1 MRKVC
6 AILNLKRHKRFLFSL
21 KNPKIF
27 WLKKTA
33 TNISLDPALKRLAQ
47 NQAARMGL
55 SLSAW
60 ISYLIAKELG
70 RLTPAQEELLN
81 HSKNKN
87 HNRK

>member
-1 MRKVC
+1 
-6 AILNLKRHKRFLFSL
+6 
-21 KNPKIF
+21 
-27 WLKKTA
+27 LKKTA
-33 TNISLDPALKRLAQ
+33 TNISLDPSLKRLAQ

-81 HSKNKN
+81 HSKSKN
-87 HNRK
+87 HNHRK

>member
-1 MRKVC
+1 
-6 AILNLKRHKRFLFSL
+6 
-21 KNPKIF
+21 
-27 WLKKTA
+27 LKKTA
-33 TNISLDPALKRLAQ
+33 TNISLDPSLKRMAQ

-81 HSKNKN
+81 NHSKKQNN
-87 HNRK
+87 NRK

>member
-1 MRKVC
+1 MK
-6 AILNLKRHKRFLFSL
+6 KR
-21 KNPKIF
+21 
-27 WLKKTA
+27 A
-33 TNISLDPALKRLAQ
+33 TNISLDPALKKLAQ
-47 NQAARMGL
+47 TQAARMGL

-81 HSKNKN
+81 HPKNKNNN

>member
-1 MRKVC
+1 MIFIP
-6 AILNLKRHKRFLFSL
+6 AG
-21 KNPKIF
+21 KIVSF
-27 WLKKTA
+27 PCLKKTA
-33 TNISLDPALKRLAQ
+33 TNISLDPSLKRLAQ

-81 HSKNKN
+81 HSKKQN